1 MGTADDEFD
10 LDFTVHFTNAA
21 VQAEKLPPVA
31 KPQPAATAL
40 PAARPAEPRQPEA
53 EKPPAPEKVV
63 LDPEFLI
70 GGTKLEPDGFFV
82 AVARRSPPAAGS
94 TPGNRIMF
102 VEDEPVT
109 NAILKKV
116 LTTDGFEAHGAFD
129 AAGLG
134 KQLKQHGL
142 PDLILLD
149 IELPN
154 VSGLQILS
162 RIRKHPELRAIPVV
176 MVTSKAEM
184 SDVVRGLSLG
194 ANGYLS
200 KPVAV
205 ESLRAI
211 LRQIL
216 GRLPGK

>member
-1 MGTADDEFD
+1 VGAGNDEFD
-10 LDFTVHFTNAA
+10 LDFTTHFANSA
-21 VQAEKLPPVA
+21 VQAETLPPAVTEDA
-31 KPQPAATAL
+31 
-40 PAARPAEPRQPEA
+40 AARPAAGAQ
-53 EKPPAPEKVV
+53 KPVVPKGPAADKVA
-63 LDPEFLI
+63 LDPDFRI
-70 GGTKLEPDGFFV
+70 GTSKLEPEGFFV
-82 AVARRSPPAAGS
+82 AVARRGGAAEGAAG
-94 TPGNRIMF
+94 NKVMF

-109 NAILKKV
+109 NAVLKKV
-116 LTTDGFEAHGAFD
+116 LATDGFEAHGAFD

-134 KQLKQHGL
+134 ALLKQHGL
-142 PDLILLD
+142 PDIILLD

-162 RIRKHPELRAIPVV
+162 RIRKHPKMSAIPVV
-176 MVTSKAEM
+176 MVTSRAEM

-194 ANGYLS
+194 ASGYLS

-205 ESLRAI
+205 ESLRAV

>member
-1 MGTADDEFD
+1 MGSSDDEFD
-10 LDFTVHFTNAA
+10 LDFTVHFANAA
-21 VQAEKLPPVA
+21 VQAEMIPPAAQEQPAANPPVA
-31 KPQPAATAL
+31 AKSPAAAKA
-40 PAARPAEPRQPEA
+40 PAA
-53 EKPPAPEKVV
+53 EKVV
-63 LDPEFLI
+63 LDPDFRI
-70 GGTKLEPDGFFV
+70 GISKLEPDGFYV
-82 AVARRSPPAAGS
+82 AIARRGSGTAESAAG
-94 TPGNRIMF
+94 NKVMF

-109 NAILKKV
+109 NAVLKKV

-134 KQLKQHGL
+134 TLLKQFGL
-142 PDLILLD
+142 PDIILLD

-162 RIRKHPELRAIPVV
+162 RVRKHPKMRAIPVV
-176 MVTSKAEM
+176 MVTSRAEM
-184 SDVVRGLSLG
+184 SDVVRGMSLG

-211 LRQIL
+211 LRQVL
-216 GRLPGK
+216 GRLPRK

>member
-1 MGTADDEFD
+1 MGAADDEFD
-10 LDFTVHFTNAA
+10 LDFTVHFANAA
-21 VQAEKLPPVA
+21 VQSEKLPPAAKEPSVEKPAA
-31 KPQPAATAL
+31 KPAAKTVA
-40 PAARPAEPRQPEA
+40 
-53 EKPPAPEKVV
+53 EKVV
-63 LDPEFLI
+63 LDPDFRI
-70 GGTKLEPDGFFV
+70 GTSSLETDGFHV
-82 AVARRSPPAAGS
+82 AVARRNLAAGEP
-94 TPGNRIMF
+94 TGGNKVMF

-109 NAILKKV
+109 NAVLKKV
-116 LTTDGFEAHGAFD
+116 LTTDGFEAYGAFD

-134 KQLKQHGL
+134 ALLKQHGL

-162 RIRKHPELRAIPVV
+162 RIRKHPKMHAIPVL
-176 MVTSKAEM
+176 MVTSRAEM